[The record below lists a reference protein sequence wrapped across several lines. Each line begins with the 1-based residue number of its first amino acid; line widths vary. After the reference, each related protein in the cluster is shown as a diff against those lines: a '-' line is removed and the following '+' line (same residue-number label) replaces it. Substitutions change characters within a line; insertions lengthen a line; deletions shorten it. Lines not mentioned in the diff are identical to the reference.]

1 MIINIGDLG
10 NCKNCSI
17 HFSYLN
23 GDEKTLKMDLFSA
36 TGVFLMPLTT
46 NGKGVDINED
56 AVETKV
62 IYLLNHKYTDDI
74 IGKLF
79 DLDIVMGGIHT
90 DDVRTPEGRYVFL
103 TQPEFEVKNQI
114 AII

>member
-1 MIINIGDLG
+1 MILNIGKLG
-10 NCKNCSI
+10 NFENCSI

-23 GDEKTLKMDLFSA
+23 GDMKTVKMDLFSA

-62 IYLLNHKYTDDI
+62 MYLLNHKYTDDI

-79 DLDIVMGGIHT
+79 DLDIVMGGVHT
-90 DDVRTPEGRYVFL
+90 KDVRTPEGRYVFL
-103 TQPEFEVKNQI
+103 TQPEFEVESQR
-114 AII
+114 AI